1 MKVLKKQ
8 TNSKMC
14 IICGIE
20 TNAGV
25 KASFYEME
33 DQSVIAL
40 FKFKEI
46 HQSYPERTHGGMITA
61 MLDETIGRAIWVYEP
76 NTWGVTANLTTK
88 FRKPV
93 PLDTTLYAKGIIT
106 KNSSKFFVGV
116 GYVYDV
122 YGNILA
128 EANVNYFK
136 LPIEKISDTATH
148 DDINIYIP
156 DEVTEINFIE
166 KE

>member
-40 FKFKEI
+40 FNFKEI

-93 PLDTTLYAKGIIT
+93 PYNTPLKAIGNIIENT
-106 KNSSKFFVGV
+106 SRLFKGV
-116 GYVYDV
+116 GRIETLDGIV
-122 YGNILA
+122 LA
-128 EANVNYFK
+128 EAEAVYVK
-136 LPIEKISDTATH
+136 LPLEKIATSNH
-148 DDINIYIP
+148 EDVNIYIE
-156 DEVTEINFIE
+156 DNIKEI
-166 KE
+166 